1 MRKHLTFL
9 STWPLLSERPQDLKR
24 KFNFKTKK
32 KYKINK
38 SSAES
43 TSAVIVWPCKRKE
56 RGDRS
61 SMAVPPSVKPGSIFD
76 SDEWRANHVG
86 KLGGGYRRRTE
97 ARQLVDKQE
106 KEEDEKKEKWKEKNK
121 KGKSASEWSL
131 MQTAVPDSDRQV
143 LPGRWYRFTAPT
155 ARTGYPKVFERE
167 RERARIELCTNAV
180 AKLSSIQH
188 FFASFSRPVQRQKR
202 KRNSKTSLYGEGSGS
217 RAGMKETRR
226 MDQSQRRKQRTDA
239 STSTHPSLS
248 FFF

>member
-1 MRKHLTFL
+1 M
-9 STWPLLSERPQDLKR
+9 KR
-24 KFNFKTKK
+24 K
-32 KYKINK
+32 
-38 SSAES
+38 
-43 TSAVIVWPCKRKE
+43 R
-56 RGDRS
+56 
-61 SMAVPPSVKPGSIFD
+61 
-76 SDEWRANHVG
+76 
-86 KLGGGYRRRTE
+86 
-97 ARQLVDKQE
+97 
-106 KEEDEKKEKWKEKNK
+106 K

-167 RERARIELCTNAV
+167 RERESARIELCTNAV

-202 KRNSKTSLYGEGSGS
+202 KRNSKTSLYGEGRGS

-239 STSTHPSLS
+239 STSPHPSP
-248 FFF
+248 FFFRRSNIFYSSSSFLFVLIISSTIFLLNLRNEK

>member
-1 MRKHLTFL
+1 
-9 STWPLLSERPQDLKR
+9 
-24 KFNFKTKK
+24 
-32 KYKINK
+32 
-38 SSAES
+38 
-43 TSAVIVWPCKRKE
+43 
-56 RGDRS
+56 
-61 SMAVPPSVKPGSIFD
+61 MAVPPSVKPGSIFD

-217 RAGMKETRR
+217 QAGMKETRR

-239 STSTHPSLS
+239 STSPHPSL
-248 FFF
+248 FFFFRPSNIFYSSSSFLFVLIISSTIFLLNLRNEK